1 MNTHSLKKKQSFE
14 KQFREKRK
22 KYEKDLELEAL
33 LKQYT
38 VPEIHPDIRESQ
50 IARLSVDI
58 RNMDY
63 LPPQSH
69 TVQILTQLSFISGWV
84 WFAQAAVLFLIF
96 FYVFQADP
104 LQVNMMLLC
113 LAPGLSL
120 ILVYEMSKSFRVNVW
135 EMEAACRYNLAQIFF
150 FRLCILFGGDFLV
163 LTGAL
168 IAYRMVDGLL
178 WQFCLYAL
186 LPFFLSSAVSLY
198 ALRRIGNRC
207 NSAVIAAILLLSG
220 ILSARTIPFIS
231 NSLSYMGVPL
241 SRIIPII
248 TILALALLLYNAM
261 RLCTRVHYLNE
272 NYLATQK

>member
-1 MNTHSLKKKQSFE
+1 M
-14 KQFREKRK
+14 
-22 KYEKDLELEAL
+22 
-33 LKQYT
+33 
-38 VPEIHPDIRESQ
+38 
-50 IARLSVDI
+50 DI

-63 LPPQSH
+63 LPPQSY
-69 TVQILTQLSFISGWV
+69 TGQILTQMSFISGWV
-84 WFAQAAVLFLIF
+84 WFAQAAILFLVF

-104 LQVNMMLLC
+104 LQVNMMMLC

-120 ILVYEMSKSFRVNVW
+120 ILIYEMSKSFRVNVW

-168 IAYRMVDGLL
+168 IAYCMVDGLL
-178 WQFCLYAL
+178 WQFCLFAL

-207 NSAVIAAILLLSG
+207 NSAVTTTIPLLSG
-220 ILSARTIPFIS
+220 IFSARTIPFI
-231 NSLSYMGVPL
+231 NDGLAYMGVSL

-248 TILALALLLYNAM
+248 TILALVLLLYNAM

-272 NYLATQK
+272 NGLVMQK